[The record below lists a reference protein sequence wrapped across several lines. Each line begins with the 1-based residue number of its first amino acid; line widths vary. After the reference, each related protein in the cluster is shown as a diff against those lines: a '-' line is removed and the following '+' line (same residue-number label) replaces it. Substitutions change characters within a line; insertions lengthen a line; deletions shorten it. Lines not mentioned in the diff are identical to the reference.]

1 MLTNCSTLKNLM
13 KMKPIDPKPFYM
25 NDIQQEVIYTGAK
38 DTILCAGRA
47 LGKGVIHAMWNLRN
61 MQRMPGSVT
70 GIVSP
75 NCKRALTNTLPSMLT
90 HWETLGYKRNIHWCI
105 GIKPPKTWGWPEPI
119 FKPENYENVLSFYNG
134 SIGFII
140 SQDRSGTSNSQSYDA
155 LDIDEAK
162 FINFEQ
168 LKDETLPA
176 NRGNRQYFGKHYFH
190 HGMLITSDM
199 PVTKKGSWFL
209 DFERKCDKELIQL
222 IQGTVYEIWRYEAHI
237 RDLVAKGQVPS
248 RSIQSKIRTLHR
260 DLCRMRSVATYYR
273 EASTIYNMQVL
284 GEAFINQLKR
294 DLPPL
299 TFQTSVLCKRIGIAR
314 DGFYNSM
321 TEGNKYS
328 ATNFSYLDDLEYKF
342 DKIKEPSSLADSDVD
357 TNQPIAIAFDYNANI
372 NWLVAGQPR
381 KSQLLVLKSFFVKF
395 ERKLPELVSDFCLYY
410 RHHKRKEVVFY
421 YDSTALN
428 GNYAVND
435 EDFRWVIKNA
445 FREKGWRVN
454 EVYIG
459 KPMRHIEK
467 QLLINRMFAGKAKLK
482 VMINRENNE
491 DLLVSIQ
498 TAGVY
503 NGGKDKRGE
512 KLAETEEDKLEA
524 RTDGSDA
531 FDTLC
536 IGCERFPKV
545 AFSMGVTSSW

>member
-1 MLTNCSTLKNLM
+1 MLTNCFTLKNLM
-13 KMKPIDPKPFYM
+13 TMKPIEPKPFYM
-25 NDIQQEVIYTGAK
+25 NDIQMEVVYTGAK

-47 LGKGVIHAMWNLRN
+47 LGKGVIHALWNLRN
-61 MQRMPGSVT
+61 MQRMPGSIT

-105 GIKPPKTWGWPEPI
+105 GIKPPKVWGWPEPI

-209 DFERKCDKELIQL
+209 DYEKKCDKELIQL
-222 IQGTVYEIWRYEAHI
+222 IQGTVYEIWRYEKHI
-237 RDLVAKGQVPS
+237 REMVAAGKEPS
-248 RSIQSKIRTLHR
+248 RSIRSKISTLHR

-284 GEAFINQLKR
+284 GEAFINKLKR

-342 DKIKEPSSLADSDVD
+342 DKIKEPCSLADSDVD

-381 KSQLLVLKSFFVKF
+381 KSQLLVVKSFFVKF
-395 ERKLPELVSDFCLYY
+395 ERKLPELIGDFCLYY

-459 KPMRHIEK
+459 KPMRHMEK
-467 QLLINRMFAGKAKLK
+467 QLLINRMVAGKSKLK
-482 VMINRENNE
+482 GMINRENNE